1 MLFLANFS
9 QLKGVKMKKKENKI
23 YIIIFDKNNNF
34 KEIRTVN
41 GESNKPF
48 IINSKNLE
56 GDLIYIFTK
65 KDFKDLIEYAMKQ
78 YTDPIGSADTTDINK
93 PQFELEVGKG
103 LRYNCTVNGKEG
115 I

>member
-1 MLFLANFS
+1 
-9 QLKGVKMKKKENKI
+9 MKKEGNKI

-41 GESNKPF
+41 GKSNKPF

-56 GDLIYIFTK
+56 GNLIYIFTE

-78 YTDPIGSADTTDINK
+78 YTDPIGSADSPDISM
-93 PQFELEVGKG
+93 PRFELGK
-103 LRYNCTVNGKEG
+103 NW
-115 I
+115 